1 MFLTKYA
8 KPVQLLGVDD
18 RIKQMLGR
26 EPCDASN
33 IQLETSHGLLSQH
46 SVIDSGPAYSVRN
59 ITTKYAK
66 PVQLLGVDDRIKQ
79 MLGREPCDASN
90 CVVSSTHFLGLK
102 FRTRTQS
109 TI

>member
-1 MFLTKYA
+1 MMFLTEYA
-8 KPVQLLGVDD
+8 GPVSIIGCWE
-18 RIKQMLGR
+18 R
-26 EPCDASN
+26 
-33 IQLETSHGLLSQH
+33 LEGHVMFLTE
-46 SVIDSGPAYSVRN
+46 
-59 ITTKYAK
+59 YAK